1 MKGRGAGASSGA
13 AFLKE
18 FIHDGVEWAHL
29 DIAGTGASSF
39 KKSYVPQ
46 GGTGFGVHLLI
57 EWLKTRV

>member
-1 MKGRGAGASSGA
+1 M
-13 AFLKE
+13 KE
-18 FIHDGVEWAHL
+18 FIKDGVEWAHL